1 MAIAMFSPLPGAFS
15 GSAPCASS
23 CFLPILGPHSTRKW
37 SLLLLVRFNKA
48 NVANDSSFKNGGEGD
63 GSIDRYKLQPSWNSV
78 YILDELRDGITWI
91 EGMPGIVGPHACL
104 LTKIGLMEG

>member
-15 GSAPCASS
+15 GSAPCAFSR
-23 CFLPILGPHSTRKW
+23 FLPILGPHSTRKW

-48 NVANDSSFKNGGEGD
+48 NAANDSSFKNGGERD

-78 YILDELRDGITWI
+78 HILDELRDGITWL
-91 EGMPGIVGPHACL
+91 EGTRALWG
-104 LTKIGLMEG
+104 LTHVY

>member
-15 GSAPCASS
+15 RIASCASAR
-23 CFLPILGPHSTRKW
+23 FLPILGPHSTLKW

-48 NVANDSSFKNGGEGD
+48 NAANDSSFKNGGGGH
-63 GSIDRYKLQPSWNSV
+63 GSIDMYKLEPSWNSV
-78 YILDELRDGITWI
+78 HILDELRDGITWLA
-91 EGMPGIVGPHACL
+91 GTVGIVGPHAFL